1 MSAHEDAGRP
11 AHRTKLTTHDVRL
24 IFYLIIRIKPFKYVG
39 DRALS
44 QTKKWRL
51 IQQQYADIKT
61 ADAGPKGQA
70 ADIVVPTVRTLQR
83 QLATAIKKAR
93 FRLGASAE
101 TGLTQNTD
109 LLNSVTRDS
118 LLNDLE
124 LALYELHHLS
134 DRLKAG
140 KGSASTPETPA
151 NADASPLLVSPSVS
165 AAPGAAEA
173 AAAARLAL
181 QQASETRNA
190 LQDDLDTGAS
200 LETVIGLLTTLIHQ
214 NNDYTRELERL
225 VDATVAFISRQTE
238 LLQAAVESNRAA
250 RAEQAELNRQV
261 ILDVIERMN
270 EGSGP
275 VSEPPAPDSSRTHL
289 LKSLQE
295 LLN

>member
-1 MSAHEDAGRP
+1 MSSHDDAGRP

-24 IFYLIIRIKPFKYVG
+24 ILFLIIRTRPFKYVG
-39 DRALS
+39 DRGLS

-51 IQQQYADIKT
+51 IQQQYADIK
-61 ADAGPKGQA
+61 A
-70 ADIVVPTVRTLQR
+70 ADLGPSSTAAEIVVPTVRTLQR

-93 FRLGASAE
+93 FRLPPE
-101 TGLTQNTD
+101 TPLPETPEQ
-109 LLNSVTRDS
+109 VTAVSRES

-140 KGSASTPETPA
+140 KGSAPTPELAPVDGTPA
-151 NADASPLLVSPSVS
+151 PLATPSLS

-181 QQASETRNA
+181 QHASDTRMA
-190 LQDDLDTGAS
+190 LANELHHGAS
-200 LETVIGLLTTLIHQ
+200 FDTLVGLLTTLIHQ
-214 NNDYTRELERL
+214 NNDYARELERL
-225 VDATVAFISRQTE
+225 VDAAVAFVSRQTD
-238 LLQAAVESNRAA
+238 LLREMIAAEAAA
-250 RAEQAELNRQV
+250 RTEHADQNRLV
-261 ILDVIERMN
+261 ILDVLERLDDRL
-270 EGSGP
+270 GP
-275 VSEPPAPDSSRTHL
+275 AEPPAQDSSKTHL